1 MQSPH
6 PSSRQAPPAPRQLS
20 GLSEIAPDFDVLL
33 CDVWGVIHNGVA
45 HFPKAID
52 ALQHF
57 RAQGGTV
64 IFITN
69 APRSGAKVISFLDKL
84 SVPHDAYDAVVSSGD
99 VTVSLIAE
107 RGTKRPM
114 HLGPDYDSPLFDAAA
129 KLLGHMPHFAPLD
142 TADYVVCT
150 GLLDDRTETPADY
163 AGQLAQ
169 MRRRNLDFI
178 CANPDIVVQV
188 GDGLIY
194 CAGAL
199 AEAYEALGGH
209 VIQAGKPHAPIYARA
224 LEEAAR
230 LRGKIPASA
239 RVLAIGDAMH
249 TDIKGAQRQSLATL
263 FVTSGIH
270 RAELHTAEAPSEL
283 DAAAFRQFFE
293 NTGFA
298 PMAATTELA
307 W

>member
-1 MQSPH
+1 MLSS
-6 PSSRQAPPAPRQLS
+6 PSSSGSESSTPRYLN
-20 GLSEIAPDFDVLL
+20 GLSEIAADYDVLL

-45 HFPKAID
+45 HFPKATD
-52 ALQHF
+52 ALQRF
-57 RAQGGTV
+57 RANGGTV
-64 IFITN
+64 ILITN
-69 APRSGAKVISFLDKL
+69 APRPSAKVVSFLDKL
-84 SVPHDAYDAVVSSGD
+84 SVPRDAYDAVVSSGD

-107 RGTKRPM
+107 RQTQSLM
-114 HLGPDYDSPLFDAAA
+114 HLGPAYDNALFDAAA
-129 KLLGHMPHFAPLD
+129 DVLGHAPHFAPLE

-150 GLLDDRTETPADY
+150 GLLDDRIETPADY
-163 AGQLAQ
+163 TGQLAA

-188 GDGLIY
+188 GDTLIY

-199 AEAYEALGGH
+199 AEAYEALGGT
-209 VIQAGKPHAPIYARA
+209 VIQAGKPYAPIYQRA
-224 LEEAAR
+224 LQEAAR
-230 LRGKIPASA
+230 LRGKIPDSA

-270 RAELHTAEAPSEL
+270 RAELHAAEVPSEL
-283 DAAAFRQFFE
+283 DAAAVRQFFE
-293 NTGFA
+293 DTGFA
-298 PMAATTELA
+298 PMAAITELR